1 MKMRC
6 RGRYMFDFAQF
17 SALAGRCAM
26 QAALIKSSLRQ
37 SWRFGYLLHFA
48 QGTGNKGSVLWGRW
62 GWGTEVCET
71 NAQDQTI
78 LSCPRAVLKIHTLF
92 LPWFSFFPSLKSFLS
107 GKSLDFFSTFCLLL
121 LPMYLILFH
130 HSPLP
135 PSASPGSAPPDLNVP
150 HSPLAVPVTYEL
162 SAAVDTR
169 PLKHLSNS
177 QESS

>member
-1 MKMRC
+1 
-6 RGRYMFDFAQF
+6 MFDFAQF
-17 SALAGRCAM
+17 SALAGRCAL

-48 QGTGNKGSVLWGRW
+48 HGTGNKGSVLWGWWRR
-62 GWGTEVCET
+62 GTEVCET
-71 NAQDQTI
+71 NGQDQTI

-92 LPWFSFFPSLKSFLS
+92 PPWFSFFPSLKSFLS

-121 LPMYLILFH
+121 LPTFLILFH

-135 PSASPGSAPPDLNVP
+135 PSASPGSAPPGLNVP